1 LLDFF
6 FFALQSS
13 CTNASYIK
21 DLECKYFNIINGI
34 WSLNLY
40 IKEKSLKDLYNE
52 KIVLKIE
59 AALYSVYYR
68 AG

>member
-1 LLDFF
+1 MHHIL
-6 FFALQSS
+6 
-13 CTNASYIK
+13 IK